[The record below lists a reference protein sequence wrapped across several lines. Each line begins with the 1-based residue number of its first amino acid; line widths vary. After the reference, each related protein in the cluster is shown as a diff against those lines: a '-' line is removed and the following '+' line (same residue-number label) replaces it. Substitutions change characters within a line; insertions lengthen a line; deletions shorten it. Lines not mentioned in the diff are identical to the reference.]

1 MDLLSLIK
9 QTKGIHKWLQQ
20 LNTLDKQL
28 VLGLNNAAKLLA
40 IVAAKQQ
47 CHRLV
52 IYVANDFYAR
62 QLSDELSSLV
72 DEPVHVF
79 SSNDIVL
86 AEMVTHSPEIIAER
100 VQTLD
105 FICSNAAGIVII
117 PTSSAK
123 KRLPYKKDWEAQH
136 VTLTSGEVIDY
147 EGMLQTLHQM
157 GYSRQEQVEKPGD
170 YSVRGSIIDIYPLV
184 GRPVRIDLFDD
195 EVDTIRFFDA
205 ETQRSRQTVE
215 AVTLSPATD
224 IIVTPEQYE
233 RASTLLREELDKKQQ
248 TLTSDHIQPLEEV
261 YESFSRKE
269 ACEDNRAFTSYFY
282 EKLTTI
288 SDYFNADDVVI
299 FDDLSRIFDTER
311 HLDGEMAEWQTMRL
325 EEGRLL
331 HEVPLFKDM
340 RAIIKKMPQKKT
352 YFSLFHKGLG
362 RMTFDDV
369 IQIQCQSMQQFFG
382 QLSLLKAELTRFKEQ
397 KMTVVVTVSTKE
409 RADKV
414 QQLFND
420 MDEMI
425 IQVAPNELI
434 LQECQVTTYP
444 LTNGF
449 EMLDEKLIVMS
460 EREIFETVKKVKP
473 PRRQHLS
480 NAERIKSYNE
490 LNVGDYV
497 VHVNHGIGR
506 YLGMETIETDGK
518 HQDYMTIAYQ
528 NDDKL
533 FIPVTQLNLIQ
544 KYVGSNENAPKLN
557 RLDSK
562 DWHRTRKKVEKKI
575 EDMADELIELYA
587 KRESE
592 KGFAFSKDTE
602 MQKEFEDA
610 FPYAET
616 EDQLQ
621 SIQEIKQDMEKDR
634 PMDRLL
640 VGDVGYGKTEVAL
653 RSAFKAVQDQK
664 QVAILVPTTIL
675 AQQHYETML
684 KRMDAFPVRVAILN
698 RFKTKKEQ
706 EETLAD
712 LKAGAIDIIV
722 GTHRLLSKDVEF
734 HDLGLIIIDEEQ
746 RFGVKHKE
754 RLKQL
759 KTQVDALTLT
769 ATPIPRTLHMS
780 MLGVRDLSVI
790 ETPPQN
796 RYPVQT
802 YVMERNMGA
811 IREGIMREINRGG
824 QVFYLYNRVDTIE
837 KKVSELQA
845 LVPEARIAYAHGQ
858 MNENQLEGVLF
869 EFLEGEYDVLVTTT
883 IIETGVDMPNVNTIF
898 VDQADKMGLSQ
909 LYQLRGRVGRSNRIA
924 FAYFMYEPFQSLSEV
939 SEKRLEALKEFTELG
954 AGFKIAMRDLS
965 IRGAGDLLGSQQHGF
980 IDSVG
985 FDLYSQLLQ
994 EAVLRKQ
1001 GKQPEAEREVVLDLG
1016 LDAYIPSTYIQAERL
1031 KIEMYKR
1038 LREANSEA
1046 EVDEIEDDL
1055 MDRFGEYPDEVSY
1068 LITAVRIKIAARQAQ
1083 VQKISVTPRALTIT
1097 MTPEGS
1103 RYYQPNDYLQAM
1115 SEVKMKARFDVK
1127 DVMNIHFQ
1135 HQHFQQNVWLQELW
1149 TFLSALGMIHHDEK

>member
-1 MDLLSLIK
+1 MNLLSLFE
-9 QTKGIHKWLQQ
+9 QTNGIQRWLSQ
-20 LNTLDKQL
+20 LSTFDKQL
-28 VLGLNNAAKLLA
+28 VLGLNNAAKWLA
-40 IVAAKQQ
+40 IMAAKEAH
-47 CHRLV
+47 HRCV
-52 IYVANDFYAR
+52 IYVSNDFYAR
-62 QLSDELSSLV
+62 QLADELSPLTK
-72 DEPVHVF
+72 EAVHVF
-79 SSNDIVL
+79 STNDIVI
-86 AEMVTHSPEIIAER
+86 AEMATTSPEIMAER
-100 VQTLD
+100 IQALD
-105 FICSNAAGIVII
+105 FICSNEAGIVII

-123 KRLPYKKDWEAQH
+123 RRLPYKSVWEAQH
-136 VTLTSGEVIDY
+136 LTFKVGDIIDY
-147 EGMLQTLHQM
+147 DALLRALADM
-157 GYSRQEQVEKPGD
+157 GYHREDQVEKPGD
-170 YSVRGSIIDIYPLV
+170 FSVRGGIIDIYPLV
-184 GRPVRIDLFDD
+184 QRPIRLDLFDD
-195 EVDTIRFFDA
+195 EIDSIRYLDV
-205 ETQRSRQTVE
+205 ETQRSRNSVE
-215 AVTLSPATD
+215 SVTLSPATD
-224 IIVTPEQYE
+224 VIVTHEQYE
-233 RASTLLREELDKKQQ
+233 TASALLREELDKMRQ
-248 TLTSDHIQPLEEV
+248 TVTDENKINRFEEV
-261 YESFSRKE
+261 YTLFSQGE
-269 ACEDNRAFTSYFY
+269 PSDENRTYLSYFY
-282 EKLTTI
+282 PKMTTI
-288 SDYFNADDVVI
+288 TDYLNDDDIVI
-299 FDDLSRIFDTER
+299 FDDLSKIFDTER
-311 HLDGEMAEWQTMRL
+311 HLDNEMAEWQTMRL
-325 EEGRLL
+325 EEGWLY
-331 HEVPLFKDM
+331 HEVPLFQDM
-340 RAIIKKMPQKKT
+340 RTIIKKMSQRKS

-362 RMTFDDV
+362 RMKFDDV

-382 QLSLLKAELTRFKEQ
+382 QMALLKSELVRYREKKE
-397 KMTVVVTVSTKE
+397 TVVITVSTKE
-409 RADKV
+409 RALKV
-414 QQLFND
+414 QQMMEE
-420 MDEMI
+420 MDEAI
-425 IQVAPNELI
+425 AIVDSEHLLPHEV
-434 LQECQVTTYP
+434 QVTTYP
-444 LTNGF
+444 LASGF
-449 EMLDEKLIVMS
+449 ELRDDDLVVMS
-460 EREIFETVKKVKP
+460 EREIFETMKQVKP
-473 PRRQHLS
+473 RRRQNIS

-506 YLGMETIETDGK
+506 YLGMETIEIDGV

-562 DWHRTRKKVEKKI
+562 DWHRTRKKVQKKV

-587 KRESE
+587 KREAE
-592 KGFAFSKDTE
+592 KGFAFSPDND
-602 MQKEFEDA
+602 MQHQFEDA

-616 EDQLQ
+616 DDQLR
-621 SIQEIKQDMEKDR
+621 SIDEIKEDMERDR

-653 RSAFKAVQDQK
+653 RSAFKAVQDGK

-684 KRMDAFPVRVAILN
+684 KRMDAFSVHVALLN

-706 EETLAD
+706 AEILD
-712 LKAGAIDIIV
+712 GLKHGDIDIIV

-802 YVMERNMGA
+802 YVMERNEGA
-811 IREGIMREINRGG
+811 IRDAIIREVNRGG
-824 QVFYLYNRVDTIE
+824 QVFYLYNRVETIE
-837 KKVSELQA
+837 KKVRELQA
-845 LVPEARIAYAHGQ
+845 LVPDIRIAYAHGQ

-869 EFLEGEYDVLVTTT
+869 EFLEGQYDVLVTTT

-898 VDQADKMGLSQ
+898 VDHADKMGLSQ

-1001 GKQPEAEREVVLDLG
+1001 GKLKDEPEDVKVNLSV
-1016 LDAYIPSTYIQAERL
+1016 DAYLPDSYIQSERL

-1038 LREANSEA
+1038 LREADSDA
-1046 EVDEIEDDL
+1046 MVDEIEDDL
-1055 MDRFGEYPDEVSY
+1055 YDRFGEYPDEVAY
-1068 LITAVRIKIAARQAQ
+1068 LLMAVRIKLAARQCH
-1083 VQKISVTPRALTIT
+1083 VKKIEANDRTVTVT
-1097 MTPEGS
+1097 MTQEGS
-1103 RYYQPNDYLQAM
+1103 KLYQPQDYMKAL
-1115 SEVKMKARFDVK
+1115 EETKMKVRFDVK
-1127 DVMNIHFQ
+1127 DVMHLHFQ
-1135 HQHFQQNVWLQELW
+1135 HHGMKQSVWLQQLW
-1149 TFLSALGMIHHDEK
+1149 QFLLALGALRHD